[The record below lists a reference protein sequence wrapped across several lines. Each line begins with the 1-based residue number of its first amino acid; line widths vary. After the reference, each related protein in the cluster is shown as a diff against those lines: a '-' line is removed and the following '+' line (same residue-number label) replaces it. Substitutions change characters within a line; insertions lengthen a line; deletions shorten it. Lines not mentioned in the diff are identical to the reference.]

1 VQVKVCEDYAT
12 EASAQKKLDQVIR
25 EAHDTRTSK
34 GGKNMHHIKA
44 IITKHGGKTKP
55 SKGFSPSE
63 LKEAGLT
70 MQDAKQI
77 GIPMDI
83 KRKSRHD
90 ENVATLK
97 AHAPERK
104 PKAAKAAA

>member
-1 VQVKVCEDYAT
+1 L
-12 EASAQKKLDQVIR
+12 AQKKLDRVIR
-25 EAHDTRTSK
+25 EAHGTRTSK

-44 IITKHGGKTKP
+44 IITKHDGKTKL

-90 ENVATLK
+90 VNVETLK
-97 AHAPERK
+97 AHKPERK
-104 PKAAKAAA
+104 PKSSKK

>member
-1 VQVKVCEDYAT
+1 VCEDYAT
-12 EASAQKKLDQVIR
+12 EALAQKKLDQVIR
-25 EAHDTRTSK
+25 EAQDTRTSK

-97 AHAPERK
+97 AHTPERK

>member
-1 VQVKVCEDYAT
+1 
-12 EASAQKKLDQVIR
+12 
-25 EAHDTRTSK
+25 
-34 GGKNMHHIKA
+34 MHHIKA
-44 IITKHGGKTKP
+44 LITKHSGKTKP

-63 LKEAGLT
+63 LREAGLT

-97 AHAPERK
+97 KHTQERK
-104 PKAAKAAA
+104 PKGTKAAT

>member
-1 VQVKVCEDYAT
+1 MLEDYAT
-12 EASAQKKLDQVIR
+12 EALAQKKLDQAIR
-25 EAHDTRTSK
+25 EAHDTQTSK
-34 GGKNMHHIKA
+34 GGKKMHHIKA

-70 MQDAKQI
+70 MQDARQI

-97 AHAPERK
+97 AHTPEKK
-104 PKAAKAAA
+104 PKAAKVAV

>member
-1 VQVKVCEDYAT
+1 
-12 EASAQKKLDQVIR
+12 
-25 EAHDTRTSK
+25 
-34 GGKNMHHIKA
+34 MHHIKA
-44 IITKHGGKTKP
+44 IITKHGGKTKQ

-90 ENVATLK
+90 VNVATLK
-97 AHAPERK
+97 AHTPERK
-104 PKAAKAAA
+104 PKAAKVSA